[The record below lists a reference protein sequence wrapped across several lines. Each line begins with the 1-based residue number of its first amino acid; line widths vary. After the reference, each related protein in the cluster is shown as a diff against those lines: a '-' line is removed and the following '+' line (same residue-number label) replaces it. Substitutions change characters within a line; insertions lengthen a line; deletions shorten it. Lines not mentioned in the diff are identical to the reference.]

1 MNQDLDDRLIP
12 NGEYRSAENISVGKS
27 EADDIGALEN
37 IKGNFFKTS
46 FGLNNNNLKVIGY
59 YSDEPNNRFIVFLT
73 DYNDT
78 GSNPTLP
85 SSGNACYIYQFN
97 PANNNV
103 NLLVSGVFLNF
114 SISNPITG
122 VDLIEDLL
130 FFTDNRNQPRKIN
143 LETAINIP
151 GYYYQE
157 TDISVAKYNPY
168 QGISLLN
175 RVKKTTTTATTTNTI
190 AIADTSLIKKGMSVV
205 QYGNAAIQPQDYIYV
220 VSIIANTSVT
230 INKSLS
236 VLAGDVYFFSSTMS
250 GEEITFDF
258 NGGVAWPGD
267 PQFLEDKFVRFSY
280 RFKFDDGEYSIIAP
294 FTQIGFI
301 PKQKG
306 YFLEG
311 NENAAYRSTILEFME
326 NGVQDIKL
334 KIPLPDVQANIG
346 IASTSTYKI
355 IAIDILYKE
364 SDGISTKVL
373 ETIESFGSSSTDN
386 TLVYDYQSR
395 KPFRTLPTDQTVRV
409 YDKVPVKALGQAVS
423 GNRVIYGNFLDKYT
437 SPRLLNY
444 RVAVSPK
451 STSGIGFDN
460 WAEYPNHSLKQNRT
474 YQVGFILA
482 DKYGRQSD
490 VILSNVD
497 ATIETDSGVVY
508 GGSTV
513 YAPYNSNNTNP
524 NVRDWFGN
532 ALRVIVNNPGIQSG
546 IEGNPSTSGTTN
558 GQSGLYANPISDGF
572 DISGITP
579 TINTPTTIPIMN
591 VPGFK
596 YEFTATSSGG
606 TVIANWGT
614 RGGVSSTCQT
624 PCSIDMAATLA
635 ITNGGTGYTVG
646 DNLATTT
653 LTGTGSNMKI
663 NILSVGFGGVITS
676 AVVGGFSSSGGVNYF
691 ENDTIQPIQG
701 TNTTSTITITAN
713 TGTLANIQVGDVITT
728 SIAAN
733 SHLNG
738 AVVTAILGSNS
749 AGGLSPFAAW
759 AVQINK
765 PTAPGYVGPQG
776 GDTTTYPLTFSRGG
790 SVPAGIPVKGSFLRG
805 EYIDYVEIEKITIT
819 GSVYTVYTKSEINES
834 LYSLSVPASSPDNKF
849 AYNINPEGWYSYKI
863 VVKQQQQDYYNVY
876 LPGIL
881 AGYPGQPQITSAST
895 NAASVANTTLQFTN
909 GSALQNNNDAI
920 QVGMRVSGPNQASGT
935 IVGDP
940 TIVAK
945 ISKTDFRL
953 STNQT
958 LNANLNLQFTPLED
972 LALFPINEIGKTA
985 NIVLINDNINKVPRD
1000 LLEVGPDQK
1009 QFRSSVQLFGRV
1021 TNNGLNYN
1029 SQYFPG
1035 TLSDTVVS
1043 ISTASDSNINRS
1055 TILDQNYSNLYQFDT
1070 NPLIARVEVQT
1081 QAIVSAVGFDEPAGE
1096 ATNVTLATAPTPAI
1110 EVGMIVVNNQPL
1122 SVFYGKAVAV
1132 VDVVLTTTSFT
1143 CRVADGFS
1151 SGNILFVKTIGS
1163 PSGSS
1168 NQGNVL
1174 IEPTLAVYETEPI
1187 ESLLDIFWETD
1198 TVGLINDLNN
1208 LISSTFTGAAGW
1220 SSNFSWV
1227 QPESLASGGNVSTG
1241 IFPVDSIGTNLTNTR
1256 LVDSNNN
1263 VVNSI
1268 AATNVNGSAVGIIL
1282 QPTLAYSV
1290 AAWDGSYKITT
1301 TSDFVFLNDANTRN
1315 FTIESIIRN
1324 GPLSTDEISS
1334 ELSLGGALTNVAPSF
1349 VIPTNPL
1356 VISGTTTGV
1365 VTTYLDTSSTSSRT
1379 SNGSINTTDD
1389 QAQLKWSIVAGGT
1402 GDLFFSINEN
1412 TGALT
1417 KTVSSVL
1424 AGSYTLSIKLE
1435 DTWNGTTVSTDDP
1448 KSLTLVQNLTINN
1461 TASGFQFAASPSGT
1475 RSQSCSVLPKN
1486 PLCGDNFY
1494 YNTTRAS
1501 ATPQVGDV
1509 IKIGPGNNAA
1519 FAGEGYYSFNCSQTG
1534 VNNRHFFNIVK
1545 LFGESDDGVVDEVDT
1560 C

>member
-1 MNQDLDDRLIP
+1 MNKDLDDRLIP
-12 NGEYRSAENISVGKS
+12 NGEYRDAQNISVGKS
-27 EADDIGALEN
+27 EADDIGALETV
-37 IKGNFFKTS
+37 IGNSPASS
-46 FGLNNNNLKVIGY
+46 FGLSNPDISVIGY
-59 YSDEPNNRFIVFLT
+59 YSDNNSDRIFVFLT
-73 DYNDT
+73 DYTDLNVD
-78 GSNPTLP
+78 PTPP
-85 SSGNACYIYQFN
+85 SSTNNCYIYEFT
-97 PANNNV
+97 PNNNGFD
-103 NLLVSGVFLNF
+103 LLVSGIFLNF
-114 SISNPITG
+114 SKNRPITG
-122 VDLIEDLL
+122 VDTIENLL

-143 LETAINIP
+143 ITTAKANSS
-151 GYYYQE
+151 YYKTE

-168 QGISLLN
+168 EAISLLN
-175 RVKKTTTTATTTNTI
+175 KISKATSTTSGSTSTLTFANTTGIT
-190 AIADTSLIKKGMSVV
+190 KGMAVV
-205 QYGNAAIQPQDYIYV
+205 EYGNAELQPEDYVHVLSFTATV
-220 VSIIANTSVT
+220 VTLSKAVGNIASGDT
-230 INKSLS
+230 I
-236 VLAGDVYFFSSTMS
+236 YFFSTTMT
-250 GEEITFDF
+250 GQDITLDF

-267 PQFLEDKFVRFSY
+267 PNFLEDKFVRFSY
-280 RFKFDDGEYSIIAP
+280 RFRFDDGEYSIMAP

-881 AGYPGQPQITSAST
+881 AGYPGQPLP
-895 NAASVANTTLQFTN
+895 TTTQENLVSSSSFYLNLGAGATK
-909 GSALQNNNDAI
+909 SNDLI
-920 QVGMRVSGPNQASGT
+920 QVGMVVTSD
-935 IVGDP
+935 DP
-940 TIVAK
+940 TEVIGNPTIITK
-945 ISKTDFRL
+945 K
-953 STNQT
+953 
-958 LNANLNLQFTPLED
+958 NANEFTFSITQSISVDELIFYRVPGELS
-972 LALFPINEIGKTA
+972 LFPADEIGKTA

-1021 TNNGLNYN
+1021 SN
-1029 SQYFPG
+1029 SGFNFNDQYFPG